1 MHGPVL
7 TITPPRNTGRVE
19 TGGYSSMRLGRWSCI
34 VALLAFFGGLA
45 GIASGQTT
53 NSPDGLV
60 KVHSRRMDLAW
71 LRPGADFRPYTK
83 VIVDRTQVAFRPG
96 WRRDY
101 NMDASL
107 GNRVSQA
114 QAEEIMAAAQTN
126 FDEVFRDAFRKA
138 GYEVVTAVGPDV
150 LRVNSSVLD
159 LELNAPL
166 GQNTMG
172 VTGIITAGQAAL
184 IVEVRDSNTNALLG
198 RVADRRAT
206 QNLGRQI
213 ASTATN
219 VYDFRLLFDL
229 WAGICTKALSELKS
243 LSPIPKNLKPNQ
255 RL

>member
-1 MHGPVL
+1 MN
-7 TITPPRNTGRVE
+7 IR
-19 TGGYSSMRLGRWSCI
+19 RWVRI
-34 VALLAFFGGLA
+34 VALSAFTVVST
-45 GIASGQTT
+45 IASAQTAD
-53 NSPDGLV
+53 SPDGLV

-138 GYEVVTAVGPDV
+138 GYEVVTAPGPDV

-159 LELNAPL
+159 LEVNAPL
-166 GQNTMG
+166 GQNAMG
-172 VTGIITAGQAAL
+172 VTAIISAGQAAL

-213 ASTATN
+213 ASTTTN
-219 VYDFRLLFDL
+219 LYDFRLLFDL